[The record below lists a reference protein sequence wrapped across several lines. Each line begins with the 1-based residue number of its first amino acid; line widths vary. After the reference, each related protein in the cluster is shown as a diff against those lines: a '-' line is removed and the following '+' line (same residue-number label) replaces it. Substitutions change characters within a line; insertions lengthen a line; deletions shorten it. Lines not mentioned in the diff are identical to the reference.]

1 MGLGCL
7 GMSALPRTDANPHSD
22 SFTGRDRKDSWLRR
36 SAFPISSTLTCGPR
50 IQRCYR
56 TILKPAVKMVQAT
69 SARFGPL
76 LVKTLRPPGTRNS
89 RLESSAR
96 PRLVYIRG
104 HTVTGI
110 SSLPLRPWNP
120 DFWNPDRRLN
130 LSRKPPWVNRARRVH
145 NPVWLAAV
153 SGNGSGLRDG
163 PVPCAGLV
171 RDREY
176 RCAEPNRSRS
186 IERAQSPG
194 RHVALP
200 AVASLFGIGA
210 GKGISCLR
218 LQPTL
223 FASMFLAAIGCPVAF
238 VRFFVCRHSRCF
250 LNHLFDGAHVAEAL
264 TDHEAVMIAHP
275 MTF

>member
-1 MGLGCL
+1 MGRANVQVVSTRAGLHSLAHRYGRTISVFTKVSSSDRIIL
-7 GMSALPRTDANPHSD
+7 NQYSIRGDALWYALPALPRTDANPHSD
-22 SFTGRDRKDSWLRR
+22 SFTGCDRKDSWLRR

-120 DFWNPDRRLN
+120 EPALEFPTPPKRWQRADTRR
-130 LSRKPPWVNRARRVH
+130 RKR
-145 NPVWLAAV
+145 
-153 SGNGSGLRDG
+153 
-163 PVPCAGLV
+163 
-171 RDREY
+171 
-176 RCAEPNRSRS
+176 
-186 IERAQSPG
+186 
-194 RHVALP
+194 
-200 AVASLFGIGA
+200 
-210 GKGISCLR
+210 
-218 LQPTL
+218 
-223 FASMFLAAIGCPVAF
+223 PVA
-238 VRFFVCRHSRCF
+238 VRIR
-250 LNHLFDGAHVAEAL
+250 
-264 TDHEAVMIAHP
+264 
-275 MTF
+275 